1 MVTIIKKGTKRKEL
15 DKQLEHI
22 SYSQKLDAK
31 KFSGVLKLTEDP
43 LEIQKKMRD
52 EW

>member
-1 MVTIIKKGTKRKEL
+1 MVTIIKKGTKRTDL
-15 DKQLEHI
+15 DKHLEHI
-22 SYSQKLDAK
+22 SSSKKLDATN
-31 KFSGVLKLTEDP
+31 FSGVLKLTEDP